1 MHSTGIT
8 TASGLMKGT
17 PARWSM
23 RLIALRNR
31 QSWVWLHRWV
41 GLVMTGFLI
50 IAGLTGSLL
59 VFYDELDT
67 QLNPHTH
74 QVAPPYDGAP
84 ILDMVTLRE
93 RALAARPDVWAGS
106 ALAPWQPGRS
116 LSLWVGPRE
125 PGVQTDG
132 ELFVDPYT
140 GEVLGSRRWG
150 DISQGRINL
159 MPFIYRLHESL
170 ALGTI
175 GTYTFGIIALLWTL
189 DCFVGAYL
197 TLPRGQPF
205 FQKWKPAWGIKR
217 KRFNYDLHRA
227 SGLWTWAML
236 FIFAWSTVAL
246 NLREVYYP
254 VTGVVFGFAEHA
266 PLPARD
272 VEQPEPG
279 MDWHDAYARG
289 QALMQTARTGYGIG
303 EYREDALRYN
313 RRRAEFAYWIA
324 TKFKNGDEAY
334 DWFGV
339 IFDANTGEL
348 LRIDEE
354 NTGPEHERAGDF
366 ITRWLI
372 DLHMAKVW
380 GLPFRIFVFI
390 MGIVVAALSIT
401 GAVIWW
407 RKRRSRVAPKV
418 VKTAKVG
425 NATDVTRPT

>member
-1 MHSTGIT
+1 MAQDNLHRTGL
-8 TASGLMKGT
+8 AVDM
-17 PARWSM
+17 PAPWYA
-23 RLIALRNR
+23 RLAALRDR
-31 QSWVWLHRWV
+31 QTWVLVHRWV
-41 GLVMTGFLI
+41 GLVMAGFLI
-50 IAGLTGSLL
+50 VAALTGSVL
-59 VFYDELDT
+59 VFYDELEAL
-67 QLNPHTH
+67 LNPQTH
-74 QVAPPYDGAP
+74 QVEPPYEGAP
-84 ILDMVTLRE
+84 ILDMVTLRD
-93 RALAARPDVWAGS
+93 RALAARPEAWTDS
-106 ALAPWQPGRS
+106 ALAPWKPGRS
-116 LSLWVGPRE
+116 LSLWVRARE
-125 PGVQTDG
+125 DGARIDG

-170 ALGTI
+170 ALGTV

-197 TLPRGQPF
+197 TLPRGRPF
-205 FQKWKPAWGIKR
+205 WQKWKPAWGIKR

-236 FIFAWSTVAL
+236 FVFAWSTVAL

-254 VTGVVFGFAEHA
+254 VTGAVFRFAESA
-266 PLPARD
+266 PLPVRD
-272 VEQPEPG
+272 IEQPEPG
-279 MDWHDAYARG
+279 MAWHDAYARG
-289 QALMQTARTGYGIG
+289 QVLMQPALADHGIG

-354 NTGPEHERAGDF
+354 NTGPQHERAGDF

-390 MGIVVAALSIT
+390 MGIVVTALSIT
-401 GAVIWW
+401 GVVIWW
-407 RKRRSRVAPKV
+407 RKRRSRAAPKV
-418 VKTAKVG
+418 AKKTKAG
-425 NATDVTRPT
+425 NATGVARPV